1 MEPKPNYGG
10 KQTLRD
16 LGPPTESERTII
28 ARILIRHGYPPPLPP
43 ALRFGP
49 PPRLRPW

>member
-1 MEPKPNYGG
+1 MMECKAQVHRAAP
-10 KQTLRD
+10 LRD

-43 ALRFGP
+43 TLRFAP
-49 PPRLRPW
+49 PPRRTW